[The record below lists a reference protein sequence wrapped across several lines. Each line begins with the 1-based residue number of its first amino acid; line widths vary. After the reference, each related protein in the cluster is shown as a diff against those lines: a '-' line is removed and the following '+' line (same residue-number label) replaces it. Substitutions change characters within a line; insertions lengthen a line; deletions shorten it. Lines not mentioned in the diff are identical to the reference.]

1 MVVSILEER
10 IVNEALKEFRKESM
24 RMLKKQNQSFFIAIE
39 PTHSQLCWRPIFMN
53 ETMI

>member
-24 RMLKKQNQSFFIAIE
+24 SIDDACKKTKFKD
-39 PTHSQLCWRPIFMN
+39 
-53 ETMI
+53 

>member
-24 RMLKKQNQSFFIAIE
+24 SIDDAEETKSKFFLLQSNQLILNYVGDLFS
-39 PTHSQLCWRPIFMN
+39 
-53 ETMI
+53 